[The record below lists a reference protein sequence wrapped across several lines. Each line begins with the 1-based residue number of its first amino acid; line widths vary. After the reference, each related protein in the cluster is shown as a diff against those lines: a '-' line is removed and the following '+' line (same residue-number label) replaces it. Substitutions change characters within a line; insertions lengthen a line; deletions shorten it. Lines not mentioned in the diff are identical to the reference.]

1 MESFFN
7 FITDGIKTTIT
18 SISSISFGLLLD
30 TTSSNNVL
38 IDFTTKML
46 QNISLTLGS
55 IVALF
60 AIINGVFTLCTNI
73 KNVKDKRKAKIKK
86 QCKLKSK

>member
-55 IVALF
+55 VVALF
-60 AIINGVFTLCTNI
+60 AIINGAFTLCTNI
-73 KNVKDKRKAKIKK
+73 KNVRDKRKGKAKK